1 MVQIESLEGNTIRM
15 KVVDKL
21 THEDYTNVLIPGLE
35 QILQNHDKVRVL
47 VDVTEFKGWN
57 LAAAWDDVTFGM
69 KHRNDFEKFA
79 VVGGKGWMN
88 WGTKLGAQFM
98 SGEVKTFSAEE
109 REQAWEWI
117 RE

>member
-1 MVQIESLEGNTIRM
+1 MVHIESLEGNTIGM

-21 THEDYTNVLIPGLE
+21 TDEDYTNVLIPGLE

-47 VDVTEFKGWN
+47 VDATEFKGWN

-79 VVGGKGWMN
+79 VVGGKEWMN
-88 WGTKLGAQFM
+88 WGAKLGAQFM